1 MAADTRIR
9 PGAGPSTD
17 PATAS
22 PLAVAR
28 GVLRD
33 QRRSLVMWSV
43 AIVAVCGIYITFYPA
58 IGAEQ
63 MGEMA
68 DMIPEDLATALGY
81 DRMGDAAGYLTST
94 VFGLLGP
101 VLLLVFAIATGAR
114 LLAGGEE
121 DGSLELELTHPVSRR
136 AVYLERLAGLW
147 ANVAIL
153 VAVLAV
159 VSTALVLTLDLDV
172 TVAGMMAG
180 SLGMLLFVLA
190 HATVAFAVGAA
201 TGRRAIGVAVAA
213 ALAVVGYIGDA
224 IGPMVD
230 GAGWLETISPW
241 SWFLGGDPLV
251 EGVDLGGYALLLG
264 LTLVTAVLGLLRF
277 RRRDLGV

>member
-9 PGAGPSTD
+9 PSTGPFAE

-22 PLAVAR
+22 PLAITR

-33 QRRSLVMWSV
+33 QHRSLALWSV
-43 AIVAVCGIYITFYPA
+43 AIAAVCGIYISFYPA

-63 MGEMA
+63 MGVMA

-81 DRMGDAAGYLTST
+81 DRMGDAAGYLSST

-101 VLLLVFAIATGAR
+101 ALLLVFAIATGAR

-159 VSTALVLTLDLDV
+159 VSAALVLVLDLDV
-172 TVAGMMAG
+172 AVAGMAAG

-190 HATVAFAVGAA
+190 HTTVAFAVGAA

-224 IGPMVD
+224 IGPMVE

-264 LTLVTAVLGLLRF
+264 LTLVAAVLGLLRF